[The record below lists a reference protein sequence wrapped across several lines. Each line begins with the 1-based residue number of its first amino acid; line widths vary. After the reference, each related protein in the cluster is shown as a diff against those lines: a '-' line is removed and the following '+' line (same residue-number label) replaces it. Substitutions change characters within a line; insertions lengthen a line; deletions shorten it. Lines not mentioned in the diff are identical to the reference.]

1 MNDETVNPPQLPT
14 RRLTSLLGHQLTVF
28 RDDHVGDKIA
38 AQGLYEKD
46 NLLFLLDLLAQM
58 DSPTVLDIG
67 ANIGNHSV
75 ALSTKA
81 DRVLAF
87 EPLPQVFR
95 LLLDNIQDNQISN
108 IQPFNMALSDEAGMA
123 TIYMDREGNVGA
135 SGFEKRHKADNAIVV
150 EKQTGDAVLA
160 SLGIEQVDFIKID
173 VEAHEAFVLQGLMD
187 TLTRCKPVI
196 TMEWNDHLTV
206 ERLAD
211 SAVMRFLENQYRIL
225 VLGSNYDKQY
235 WAGQPFAFIRR
246 KLTRLLQARSIRLYA
261 FDRECL
267 YKNIL
272 LIPKNR
278 ESLLMDPV

>member
-1 MNDETVNPPQLPT
+1 MNDDTVTPPQLPT
-14 RRLTSLLGHQLTVF
+14 RQLNTLLGHQLTVV

-67 ANIGNHSV
+67 ANIGNHSL
-75 ALSTKA
+75 ALSTRA

-95 LLLDNIQDNQISN
+95 LLLDNIQQNQIDN
-108 IQPFNMALSDEAGMA
+108 IQPFNIALSDEAGMA
-123 TIYMDREGNVGA
+123 TIYMHREGNVGA

-173 VEAHEAFVLQGLMD
+173 VEAHEAFVLKGLME

-211 SAVMRFLENQYRIL
+211 SEVMRFLESHYRIL

-235 WAGQPFAFIRR
+235 WVGQRFAFVRR
-246 KLTRLLQARSIRLYA
+246 KLTRLLHARSIQLYA
-261 FDRECL
+261 FNRERL

-272 LIPKNR
+272 LIPKDR
-278 ESLLMDPV
+278 EALLMDSV